1 MFQKVLI
8 ANRGEIAVR
17 VMRTCRELGIGT
29 VAVYSDIDRD
39 AKHVRYADEAYHLG
53 GNLPSESYLRGD
65 RIVEACIAT
74 GAEAVHPGYGFLAEN
89 AAFVKQVADAGIAF
103 IGPPESAI
111 VKMGDKVSSRICAI
125 EAGFPPVP
133 GTTGAIESAAE
144 VIEFGNTHGWP
155 VAVKAS
161 YGGGG
166 KGLRVAH
173 GPGDAPEALA
183 AAEREGE
190 SYFGNGECYMERY
203 LERPRH
209 IEIQILGDAHGNYVY
224 LGERDCSAQRRHQK
238 VVEET
243 PSPAVDDDL
252 RHRMGEAAVKVAAH
266 VGYFNAGTVECLVQ
280 DGEFWF
286 LEMNTRLQVEHCV
299 TEQVYGLDLV
309 AAQLRIAAGEEL
321 WFRQG
326 DVERRGHSI
335 EMRINAE
342 DPSADF
348 RPSPGGITSLHVPGG
363 PGVRLDAGYDAGD
376 EVSQFYDNL
385 VGKLVVTGE
394 DREQARHRALRALG
408 ELEIGGVT
416 TNAALQ
422 ALIVSHPDFVAGEVT
437 TKWLEG
443 SLDLASLSAPQAV
456 ATGPGGSDGAED
468 AEPTVERNAT
478 VEVGG
483 RRFEVRVFLPESSV
497 APVAAAAGP
506 SGARAAKRP
515 KRDRKS
521 SSAGAPGEV
530 RSPMQGTVLK
540 VLVAEGAEVDAG
552 DAVAVV
558 EAMKMENN
566 IASPSAGTV
575 RKVAVADGDT
585 VAAGDLLVVIE

>member
-17 VMRTCRELGIGT
+17 VMRTCRELGIAT
-29 VAVYSDIDRD
+29 VAVYSDFDRD
-39 AKHVRYADEAYHLG
+39 AKHVRYADEAFHLG
-53 GNLPSESYLRGD
+53 PNLPSESYLRGD
-65 RIVEACIAT
+65 RIVDACSAT

-89 AAFVKQVADAGIAF
+89 AAFVRQVTDAGVAF
-103 IGPPESAI
+103 IGPPEGAI

-133 GTTGAIESAAE
+133 GTTDAIESAAE
-144 VIEFGNTHGWP
+144 VVEFGNAHGWP

-161 YGGGG
+161 FGGGG
-166 KGLRVAH
+166 KGLRVASA
-173 GPGDAPEALA
+173 PGDAPEALA

-209 IEIQILGDAHGNYVY
+209 IEIQVLGDTHGNYVY

-252 RHRMGEAAVKVAAH
+252 RRRMGEAAVKVCAH
-266 VGYFNAGTVECLVQ
+266 VGYVNAGTVECLVQ

-309 AAQLRIAAGEEL
+309 AAQLRIAAGEAL
-321 WFRQG
+321 WFGQD

-342 DPSADF
+342 DPAAGF
-348 RPSPGGITSLHVPGG
+348 RPSPGRITSLRVPGG
-363 PGVRLDAGYDAGD
+363 PGVRLDAGYDPGD

-408 ELEIGGVT
+408 ELEVGGVS

-422 ALIVSHPDFVAGEVT
+422 ALILAHPDFVAGEVT

-443 SLDLASLSAPQAV
+443 SLDLDALAPAQAADTV
-456 ATGPGGSDGAED
+456 AAAGDHDA

-478 VEVGG
+478 VEVDG
-483 RRFEVRVFLPESSV
+483 RRFEVKVFLPESSV
-497 APVAAAAGP
+497 APVATAAGL
-506 SGARAAKRP
+506 GGQRGAKRP

-521 SSAGAPGEV
+521 AGAGAPGEV
-530 RSPMQGTVLK
+530 HSPMQGTVLD
-540 VLVAEGAEVDAG
+540 VLVTEGAEVAAG
-552 DAVAVV
+552 DTVVVV
-558 EAMKMENN
+558 EAMKMENA
-566 IASPSAGTV
+566 IASPSAGTI
-575 RKVAVADGDT
+575 RKVAVAGGDT
-585 VAAGDLLVVIE
+585 VAAGDLLVVVE

>member
-1 MFQKVLI
+1 MD
-8 ANRGEIAVR
+8 G
-17 VMRTCRELGIGT
+17 C
-29 VAVYSDIDRD
+29 
-39 AKHVRYADEAYHLG
+39 
-53 GNLPSESYLRGD
+53 
-65 RIVEACIAT
+65 
-74 GAEAVHPGYGFLAEN
+74 
-89 AAFVKQVADAGIAF
+89 
-103 IGPPESAI
+103 
-111 VKMGDKVSSRICAI
+111 
-125 EAGFPPVP
+125 
-133 GTTGAIESAAE
+133 ESAAE

-252 RHRMGEAAVKVAAH
+252 RYRMGEAAVKVAAH
-266 VGYFNAGTVECLVQ
+266 VGYVNAGTVECLVQ

-321 WFRQG
+321 WFGQD

-335 EMRINAE
+335 ELRINAE

-348 RPSPGGITSLHVPGG
+348 RPSPGRITSLHVPGG
-363 PGVRLDAGYDAGD
+363 PGVRLDSGYDAGD

-394 DREQARHRALRALG
+394 DREQARHRALRALA
-408 ELEIGGVT
+408 ELEVGGVT
-416 TNAALQ
+416 TNVALQ
-422 ALIVSHPDFVAGEVT
+422 GLILAHPDFVAGEIT

-443 SLDLASLSAPQAV
+443 SLDLASLSAVQTA
-456 ATGPGGSDGAED
+456 ATGPAGSDGAED
-468 AEPTVERNAT
+468 VEPTVERNAT

>member
-17 VMRTCRELGIGT
+17 VMRTCRELGIAT
-29 VAVYSDIDRD
+29 VAVYSDFDRD
-39 AKHVRYADEAYHLG
+39 AKHVRYADEAVHLG
-53 GNLPSESYLRGD
+53 GNLPAESYLRGD
-65 RIVEACIAT
+65 LIIEACRTT

-89 AAFVKQVADAGIAF
+89 AAFVQQVSDAGVAF
-103 IGPPESAI
+103 IGPPEAAI

-125 EAGFPPVP
+125 EADFAPVP
-133 GTTGAIESAAE
+133 GTTDPISAAGE
-144 VIEFGNTHGWP
+144 VIEFGKTHGWP
-155 VAVKAS
+155 VAIKAS

-166 KGLRVAH
+166 KGLRVAR
-173 GPGDAPEALA
+173 GPEDAPEALA

-209 IEIQILGDAHGNYVY
+209 IEIQILGDQHGNYVY

-252 RHRMGEAAVKVAAH
+252 RRRMGEAAIKVAAH

-309 AAQLRIAAGEEL
+309 AAQLRIAAGEKL
-321 WFRQG
+321 WFDQG
-326 DVERRGHSI
+326 DVVRRGHSI
-335 EMRINAE
+335 ELRINAE
-342 DPSADF
+342 DPAEGF
-348 RPSPGGITSLHVPGG
+348 RPSPGRITSLRVPGG

-394 DREQARHRALRALG
+394 DREQARHRALRALT
-408 ELEIGGVT
+408 ELEVGGVT
-416 TNAALQ
+416 TNTALQ
-422 ALIVSHPDFVAGEVT
+422 SQILSHPDFVAGDVT
-437 TKWLEG
+437 TKWLET
-443 SLDLASLSAPQAV
+443 SLDSDAISLSPAPAV
-456 ATGPGGSDGAED
+456 PAGDDGAEP
-468 AEPTVERNAT
+468 EPTVERSAT

-483 RRFEVRVFLPESSV
+483 RRFDVKVFLPESE
-497 APVAAAAGP
+497 VAAATAGP
-506 SGARAAKRP
+506 AASGARMAKRP
-515 KRDRKS
+515 KRDRGGVTGG
-521 SSAGAPGEV
+521 GAPGEV
-530 RSPMQGTVLK
+530 HSPMRGTVLK
-540 VLVAEGAEVDAG
+540 VLVSEGAEVAAG
-552 DAVAVV
+552 DAVVVV

-566 IASPSAGTV
+566 VSSPSGGTV
-575 RKVAVADGDT
+575 KKVAVSEGDT
-585 VAAGDLLVVIE
+585 VAAGDLLVVVE